1 MLQNSR
7 VTDFTVFEL
16 FRENQLGVGGKITPP
31 PPPLPHTHALTGS
44 KASKSHR
51 YNMHILE
58 MKIRFNYIISW
69 QKRTHSISN
78 IAIKFIFESTLLGNA

>member
-7 VTDFTVFEL
+7 VTAFTVSEL

-31 PPPLPHTHALTGS
+31 LPHTHALTGS
-44 KASKSHR
+44 IASKSHR

-78 IAIKFIFESTLLGNA
+78 IAIKFTFESTLLGNA